1 MAAHALLGASSA
13 HRWLECTPSARLE
26 ERAGIPDE
34 GSPFAAEGTAAHEY
48 AELELSYRLGEI
60 NRRSYA
66 GRLKK
71 HKATEWWG
79 PEMEEA
85 VGDYASYV
93 CEQVEG
99 LKAEGKTPYAYLEQR
114 VDYSEFV
121 PGGFGTADA
130 VILSDGEIHVIDLK
144 YGKGVPVSAEGNPQ
158 LRLYALGAA
167 LAYMDLF
174 CFDDVHMTIV
184 QPRLGSVSSD
194 SMSLNDLLDWAEF
207 YVKPRAL
214 KADAGEGELRPSEHA
229 CRWCRVKAV
238 CRARAEASLKA
249 ACEDFSLDSLP
260 ESPEEAEMSVPLP
273 DLLEVEEVA
282 ELLPL
287 LPAIEAWA
295 KDVQEWA
302 LAQAR
307 DRGTRFPGYKLVEGR
322 SNRKVVQPGAA
333 MDALSLEG
341 FAASDYQKPAELVP
355 IGKLEKLLGKARFA
369 EVLGAY
375 VDKPAGKPALVP
387 ESDKRP
393 EISSAE
399 SAAADFADEGSV
411 E

>member
-1 MAAHALLGASSA
+1 M
-13 HRWLECTPSARLE
+13 RLE
-26 ERAGIPDE
+26 EVVAVAPV
-34 GSPFAAEGTAAHEY
+34 SVTVPQLAAQMGTKPSKLMEY
-48 AELELSYRLGEI
+48 AA
-60 NRRSYA
+60 RSEDP
-66 GRLKK
+66 L
-71 HKATEWWG
+71 
-79 PEMEEA
+79 
-85 VGDYASYV
+85 
-93 CEQVEG
+93 
-99 LKAEGKTPYAYLEQR
+99 
-114 VDYSEFV
+114 

-144 YGKGVPVSAEGNPQ
+144 YGKGVAVPAEGNPQ

-167 LAYMDLF
+167 LAYMELF
-174 CFDDVHMTIV
+174 DFGLVRMTIV

-194 SMSLNDLLDWAEF
+194 SMSLADLLGWAEG

-214 KADAGEGELRPSEHA
+214 MADAGEGELRPSEGA
-229 CRWCRVKAV
+229 CRWCKAKAV

-260 ESPEEAEMSVPLP
+260 DPEEVEASVPLP

-282 ELLPL
+282 ALLPI

-295 KDVQEWA
+295 KDVQDWA

-307 DRGTRFPGYKLVEGR
+307 DHGVRFEGYKLVEGR
-322 SNRKVVQPGAA
+322 SNRKIVQPGAA
-333 MDALSLEG
+333 MDALALAG
-341 FAASDYQKPAELVP
+341 YAPADYQKPAELAP

-399 SAAADFADEGSV
+399 SAAADFAEDGGAE
-411 E
+411 

>member
-34 GSPFAAEGTAAHEY
+34 GSPYAAEGTAAHAY
-48 AELELSYRLGEI
+48 AELELSYRLGAI
-60 NRRSYA
+60 SRRQYA

-93 CEQVEG
+93 CELAADLEAAGKHPIVE
-99 LKAEGKTPYAYLEQR
+99 LEQR
-114 VDYSEFV
+114 VDYSEYV

-130 VILSDGEIHVIDLK
+130 VVLSDGVLHVVDLK

-158 LRLYALGAA
+158 LRLYALGAV
-167 LAYMDLF
+167 LGYRCLYD
-174 CFDDVHMTIV
+174 FDEVRMTIV
-184 QPRLGSVSSD
+184 QPRLGSASTDSVSYE
-194 SMSLNDLLDWAEF
+194 DLIDWAETC
-207 YVKPRAL
+207 VEPRARA
-214 KADAGEGELRPSEHA
+214 ADEGRGEFNPGEKQ
-229 CRWCRVKAV
+229 CRWCKAKAV
-238 CRARAEASLKA
+238 CRARAEANLKA

-260 ESPEEAEMSVPLP
+260 EGPEEVEASVPLP
-273 DLLEVEEVA
+273 ELLEVEEVA

-295 KDVQEWA
+295 KDVQDWA

-307 DRGTRFPGYKLVEGR
+307 DRGVRFPGYKLVEGR

-333 MDALSLEG
+333 MDALALEG
-341 FAASDYQKPAELVP
+341 FAPADYQKPAELVP

-393 EISSAE
+393 AIDPSE
-399 SAAADFADEGSV
+399 SAAADFAEEGGAQ
-411 E
+411 